1 MSGKWVRHFR
11 FDGKEP
17 RRLADTPDP
26 DQCKRSPDPGISE
39 CKYSPFLWGDVE
51 LRRPSQVR
59 EWMVFDVPKGL
70 TLGTFWWQE
79 VDDIMTDFAR

>member
-1 MSGKWVRHFR
+1 M
-11 FDGKEP
+11 
-17 RRLADTPDP
+17 
-26 DQCKRSPDPGISE
+26 
-39 CKYSPFLWGDVE
+39 
-51 LRRPSQVR
+51 R